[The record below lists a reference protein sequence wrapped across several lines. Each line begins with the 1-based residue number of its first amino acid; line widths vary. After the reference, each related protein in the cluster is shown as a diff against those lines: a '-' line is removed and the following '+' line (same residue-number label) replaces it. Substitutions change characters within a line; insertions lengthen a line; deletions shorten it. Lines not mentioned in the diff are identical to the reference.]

1 MKMQD
6 ESFAEISE
14 AQLAIAKAALE
25 CLNSEVEI
33 DRIREHLGVAASAI
47 ERAFHKLP

>member
-1 MKMQD
+1 MHD

-25 CLNSEVEI
+25 CLNSDIEI
-33 DRIREHLGVAASAI
+33 GRVRDHLCVAATAI
-47 ERAFHKLP
+47 ERALHKLP

>member
-1 MKMQD
+1 MIRD

-25 CLNSEVEI
+25 CLNTEVDYENV
-33 DRIREHLGVAASAI
+33 RNHLGAAASAI